1 MSGVYSSQLLS
12 GPRGRRL
19 LLELA
24 SSRNEVLEKLLIQSV
39 AGGLDSHIRA
49 QVIVELGRSVAA
61 VEAEPPN
68 EYELLLALRETVAS
82 AQYWQSPDI
91 EDALLSQQSVA
102 AALRPLAKAVAEV
115 VPQWWSSDMGGQQR
129 RVQEETAIPFS
140 DPAAWEAAAGVQ
152 QWYRRAMAE
161 ELHSQQHDTDP
172 EAEISGMWWSTPA
185 HEAVPATTRSLGD
198 LGPVGL
204 WAQEDMS
211 VSQHAVTW
219 PIEIVGPS
227 KVLEI
232 RSAADYVKLVER
244 YPLRMTRSR
253 LHDWYRVTGSVDE
266 WFIPHW
272 GLIAKEYEAVHLSA
286 VAYLETATRRL
297 PIAGGSTMLAGWS
310 PDVTYWIGNCVV
322 GGSSPQEWEHKA
334 VGNGDLWLAA

>member
-24 SSRNEVLEKLLIQSV
+24 SSRHEPLEKLLIQTV
-39 AGGLDSHIRA
+39 ASGVNSGIQG
-49 QVIVELGRSVAA
+49 QVIVELGRSVPAIT
-61 VEAEPPN
+61 AEPPN
-68 EYELLLALRETVAS
+68 EYEMLLALRETVAS
-82 AQYWQSPDI
+82 AQYWQAPDV
-91 EDALLSQQSVA
+91 EDALLTHKSVS
-102 AALRPLAKAVAEV
+102 AALRPIAEVVAEV
-115 VPQWWSSDMGGQQR
+115 VPDWWVGDMGGQQR
-129 RVQEETAIPFS
+129 RVQDEFAMPLS
-140 DPAAWEAAAGVQ
+140 DPAAWRAGAGVQ

-161 ELHSQQHDTDP
+161 ELHSQQHDPNP
-172 EAEISGMWWSTPA
+172 ENDISGMWWSTPA
-185 HEAVPATTRSLGD
+185 HESIPATTRSLGD

-211 VSQHAVTW
+211 ISQYAITW
-219 PIEIVGPS
+219 PIDIIGS
-227 KVLEI
+227 SRILEL
-232 RSAADYVKLVER
+232 RTAADYVNLVER

-253 LHDWYRVTGSVDE
+253 LHDWYRVTGTVDE

-272 GLIAKEYEAVHLSA
+272 GMIAKDYDAVHLTT
-286 VAYLETATRRL
+286 VAYLEAATRRL

-322 GGSSPQEWEHKA
+322 GGSRPQEWQHKS